1 MTGDGTLRSVMGCIH
16 HPEQVMKLSNTAGL
30 VAVAFAVGGLAA
42 CKSENQAQRDSAA
55 GAVATRD
62 AMLPDT
68 AKHDTTV
75 APLQIT
81 DVKVG
86 KAVDTDKKITDE
98 TDDFLPHDT
107 VFVSVHTTGAG
118 NGAAI
123 GTRFNFEDGKVVSDK
138 NETISPATDAYTEFH
153 LAKTSGLKLGK
164 YTLHVT
170 LNGQE
175 IQSKDFTVKNKK

>member
-1 MTGDGTLRSVMGCIH
+1 
-16 HPEQVMKLSNTAGL
+16 MKLSNNAGL
-30 VAVAFAVGGLAA
+30 VAVAFAVGALAA

-55 GAVATRD
+55 GAVATTRD
-62 AMLPDT
+62 TTMRDT
-68 AKHDTTV
+68 VKHDTTV
-75 APLQIT
+75 APLQIA

-86 KAVDTDKKITDE
+86 KAVDADKKITDE

-138 NETISPATDAYTEFH
+138 NETISPTTDAYTQFK
-153 LAKTSGLKLGK
+153 LAKASGLKLGK

>member
-1 MTGDGTLRSVMGCIH
+1 
-16 HPEQVMKLSNTAGL
+16 MKLFNSAGL
-30 VAVAFAVGGLAA
+30 VAVAFAASALGA

-62 AMLPDT
+62 TTMRDT
-68 AKHDTTV
+68 TKHDTTV
-75 APLQIT
+75 APLQIA

-86 KAVDTDKKITDE
+86 KAVDASRKITDE
-98 TDDFLPHDT
+98 TDDFMPHDT

-118 NGAAI
+118 NGAAV
-123 GTRFNFEDGKVVSDK
+123 GARFNFEDGKVVSDK
-138 NETISPATDAYTEFH
+138 NETISPTTDAYTEFH
-153 LAKTSGLKLGK
+153 LAKPSGLKLGK

-175 IQSKDFTVKNKK
+175 IQSKDFTVKKKS